1 MNEGMMVKQLVKSE
15 EPCWWRAVEGGHT
28 ISTRK
33 TTGFSL
39 QNQITKALCFFFS
52 FLSHRPTGKKVPQ
65 PSPFSL
71 PAVSPLP
78 RQSGGQGH
86 PPNVEWEGLSPRGGG
101 GVGRGGASQ
110 YKSISCWRQPSPLL
124 PSFPICPSS
133 FLTSPPCLSS
143 SSSLLLLPLLFHAS
157 LLSWLPTALSDGW
170 LAPKSQPHCRA
181 PMTCLCLP
189 SSLLPLPQP
198 PTTSRPNS

>member
-33 TTGFSL
+33 MTGFSL

-101 GVGRGGASQ
+101 GRRASLEVTF
-110 YKSISCWRQPSPLL
+110 SLVCSA
-124 PSFPICPSS
+124 PSS
-133 FLTSPPCLSS
+133 GQGRPC
-143 SSSLLLLPLLFHAS
+143 
-157 LLSWLPTALSDGW
+157 
-170 LAPKSQPHCRA
+170 
-181 PMTCLCLP
+181 
-189 SSLLPLPQP
+189 
-198 PTTSRPNS
+198 PTTPPREMTLLCICIKKEECTCIFPVL